1 MEAVEFLKLRRRFC
15 SVHDCGSCMVDG
27 CVPAANDTQIEQYV
41 AAIIKWGEE
50 HPIRTRKSEF
60 LKMFPDAMIADD
72 GMPDID
78 QKILGWCSED
88 NCEKCRREFW
98 LKEIEG

>member
-60 LKMFPDAMIADD
+60 L
-72 GMPDID
+72 
-78 QKILGWCSED
+78 